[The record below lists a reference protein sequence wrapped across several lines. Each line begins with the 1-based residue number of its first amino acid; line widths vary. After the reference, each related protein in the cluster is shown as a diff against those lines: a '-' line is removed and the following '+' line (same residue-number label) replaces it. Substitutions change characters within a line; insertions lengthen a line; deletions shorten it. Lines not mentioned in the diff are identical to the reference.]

1 MSLLSNAQKLA
12 DTLPSHCGDLHRP
25 DYVDISTSF
34 GETSLTAACWLLVVT
49 FACKIPQW
57 WPNAASSM
65 LISCASVHA
74 QQMDHHHDSK
84 VGTLFPAHGD
94 LFIVHEILAASE
106 CCSELT

>member
-1 MSLLSNAQKLA
+1 MHKFWQNITHGCLL
-12 DTLPSHCGDLHRP
+12 
-25 DYVDISTSF
+25 
-34 GETSLTAACWLLVVT
+34 AAVVT

-84 VGTLFPAHGD
+84 GGTLLPAYKD
-94 LFIVHEILAASE
+94 LVIGHEILAARE
-106 CCSELT
+106 CLMQGAANLLKMIA